1 MGLLETLR
9 SVLCAG
15 RGCEGRPRREID
27 EKAEAREIEITRAQ
41 KRLERLLRAEED
53 LFRQGR
59 DK

>member
-9 SVLCAG
+9 SVLRAG
-15 RGCEGRPRREID
+15 RRCEGRPRREID